1 MFSVKPNLKPYLSS
15 EPVRAILG
23 SNATLQA
30 LLLDAN
36 PMDVTVRWLGPSGNL
51 IPENQCQYSSFN
63 TSNGSVYVLTL
74 TVTPSSGGV
83 YRCEVENSIGAS
95 SVNFT
100 LLVIGEAL
108 INYYSDTM
116 HLRIKGY
123 VIIMCSIVMTFILN
137 STT

>member
-36 PMDVTVRWLGPSGNL
+36 PMDVTVRWLGPSGDL
-51 IPENQCQYSSFN
+51 IPESQCQYSSF
-63 TSNGSVYVLTL
+63 SNGSVHVLTL

-123 VIIMCSIVMTFILN
+123 VIIMRLIVMTFILN